1 VQKGKYATMNVIM
14 TAKYH
19 TLSVEDVAHKLHV
32 SIDDGLSAKEVESRL
47 EKHGLNELPREKSFS
62 AVLLFFTQ
70 FKSVLIYILLAAAA
84 VSFFLHETVDAW
96 VIMAAVGLNV
106 IVGFIQEFRAQKSL
120 EKLRRIVT
128 QAADVR
134 RDGHEV
140 EKEAKEL
147 VPGDIVL
154 FRAGNKIPA
163 DIRIIEA
170 IDLKINESSL
180 TGESAPV
187 KKTTDMLPTAVVL
200 AEQSNM
206 AFMGTTIA
214 AGVGVGIV
222 VETGNNTQLGKIA
235 ELIKV
240 TEEEDTPLQ
249 KKLGSFAKVLGFI
262 ILTIAAIIFII
273 GVALGYEFEE
283 MFTTAVALAVAAVPE
298 GLVVVVTVILAIG
311 MQRILKQGSLVRKL
325 VAAETLGSTT
335 IICTD
340 KTGTLTEGEMRV
352 VRIITHDSDLDTVK
366 NTMHRTAE
374 GTVAKSYFQV
384 LKIGVLASDAFIEN
398 PDEAIG
404 HRTVIGMP
412 TEKALVLLA
421 SQAGIDLEQVRK
433 ENPRLEVIPF
443 SSSRKYMATLNE
455 DRNKERILYCKGAPE
470 VLLRAATKVDLDGK
484 ITELD
489 SKKRDKLKREFEKL
503 SSEGLRILAIGF
515 KQVAKDYKDIDKDEA
530 VLKDLIFVGFA
541 GIKDPLRKEA
551 KETIVSCLAAGIR
564 PVMITGDHR
573 LTAKAIAGELGLP
586 NDDKNVIEGEV
597 FEKLDEKELK
607 AKIADLSVYARVNP
621 KDKLRIIDAWQD
633 RGEVVAMT
641 GDGVNDAPALKSAD
655 IGVALGS
662 GTDVAKETADIVL
675 LDNNFKTI
683 VRAVREGRTIYENIK
698 KVILYLMSDG
708 FTEIIIIIG
717 GIIFGWPLPLLATQ
731 ILWVNL
737 ISDGFP
743 NIALTLEK
751 GDKNIMTRKP
761 VSPKKSIMD
770 NETKFLI
777 FLISTLSGILAL
789 GIFYWVWKTT
799 GDLNMAR
806 TMTFGAVAVNSLLYV
821 FSCRS
826 TGTYIWQRATLS
838 NRFLVIAVF
847 AGFAL
852 QIVAMYLPFFQNI
865 FQTVSLG
872 IVDWLIVF
880 SVGIVDILA
889 IEASKYFFISRSK
902 RAGKQKLAAKAA

>member
-1 VQKGKYATMNVIM
+1 MPT
-14 TAKYH
+14 KYH
-19 TLSVEDVAHKLHV
+19 NLSSSDVLGKLKV
-32 SIDDGLSAKEVESRL
+32 SLNDGLSNQEVQRRI
-47 EKHGLNELPREKSFS
+47 EKFGYNELPREKSFS
-62 AVLLFFTQ
+62 AVLLFFSQ
-70 FKSVLIYILLAAAA
+70 FKSILIYILLVAAGI
-84 VSFFLHETVDAW
+84 SFFLQEMIDAW

-106 IVGFIQEFRAQKSL
+106 IVGFVQEFRAQKSL
-120 EKLRRIVT
+120 EKLRQIVT
-128 QAADVR
+128 QVADVR

-140 EKEAKEL
+140 EKEAKEI
-147 VPGDIVL
+147 VPGDIIIL
-154 FRAGNKIPA
+154 HAGNKIPA
-163 DIRIIEA
+163 DIRILEA
-170 IDLKINESSL
+170 VDLKINESSL
-180 TGESAPV
+180 TGESSPV
-187 KKTTDMLPTAVVL
+187 KKTSETLPSAVVL

-206 AFMGTTIA
+206 VFMGTTIA
-214 AGVGVGIV
+214 AGSGVGVV
-222 VETGNNTQLGKIA
+222 VETGKQTQLGKIA
-235 ELIKV
+235 ELIKT

-249 KKLGSFAKVLGFI
+249 KKLSSFAKVLGFV
-262 ILTIAAIIFII
+262 ILGIAAVIFLI
-273 GVALGYEFEE
+273 GWSLGYEFEE
-283 MFTTAVALAVAAVPE
+283 MFVTSVALAVAAVPE

-335 IICTD
+335 VICTD

-352 VRIITHDSDLDTVK
+352 VRIITHDSELDTDK
-366 NTMHRTAE
+366 NAMQRTAE
-374 GTVAKSYFQV
+374 GIGAKSYFQA
-384 LKIGVLASDAFIEN
+384 LKIGVIASDAFIEN

-421 SQAGIDLEQVRK
+421 SQAGIDLEKMRK

-443 SSSRKYMATLNE
+443 SSSRKYMVTLNE
-455 DRNKERILYCKGAPE
+455 DANKERTLYCKGAPE
-470 VLLRAATKVDLDGK
+470 VLLRTATKIDLDGK
-484 ITELD
+484 VSKLD

-515 KQVAKDYKDIDKDEA
+515 KQVAKDYQGIDKDNA

-551 KETIVSCLAAGIR
+551 KETITSCIAAGIR

-586 NDDKNVIEGEV
+586 NDDKNIIEGAA
-597 FEKLDEKELK
+597 FEKLDEKQLK
-607 AKIADLSVYARVNP
+607 SKISDLSVYARVNP

-633 RGEVVAMT
+633 RGEIVAMT

-683 VRAVREGRTIYENIK
+683 IRAVREGRTIYENIK

-717 GIIFGWPLPLLATQ
+717 GILFGWPLPLIAAQ

-751 GDKNIMTRKP
+751 SDKNIMTRKP
-761 VSPKKSIMD
+761 ISPKKSIID
-770 NETKFLI
+770 GETKFLI

-789 GIFYWVWKTT
+789 GIFYWVWKST
-799 GDLNMAR
+799 GDLEKAR
-806 TMTFGAVAVNSLLYV
+806 TMIFGAVAVNSLLYV

-826 TGTYIWQRATLS
+826 TTLFIWQRSMFS
-838 NRFLVIAVF
+838 NKLLVVAVLL
-847 AGFAL
+847 GFGL
-852 QIVAMYLPFFQNI
+852 QLMAMYLPFFQNI
-865 FQTVSLG
+865 FQAVSLG
-872 IVDWLIVF
+872 FVDWLIIF
-880 SVGIVDILA
+880 SVGIIDILA
-889 IEASKYFFISRSK
+889 IEASKYFFIHK
-902 RAGKQKLAAKAA
+902 RQKDKKNIAIVQAKA